1 MTDATELQAP
11 VLLVAMPQ
19 VADPFFKKSV
29 VLLLQHEEAGSFGF
43 ILNRPTG
50 VKLSDVLDGMEME
63 MVWGGQE
70 EAEAFIGGPVQPQL
84 GSVLFH
90 TREDEDEEG
99 VASTEV
105 LPGLSMSQHVGD
117 LEKLIQVP
125 PDKMRLFLGYAAWG
139 AGQLVDEILRNDWLV
154 APVDG
159 NLVFTGAPDGSWD
172 AALRSLGIH
181 DPAALPTWTADDG
194 AEMAN

>member
-1 MTDATELQAP
+1 MNDAPELQAP

-50 VKLSDVLDGMEME
+50 VKLSDVLDGMEMAE
-63 MVWGGQE
+63 E
-70 EAEAFIGGPVQPQL
+70 SRDEAEAFIGGPVQPQL
-84 GSVLFH
+84 GSVLFR
-90 TREDEDEEG
+90 TRDDEQEQG

-125 PDKMRLFLGYAAWG
+125 PDRMRLFLGYAAWG
-139 AGQLVDEILRNDWLV
+139 EGQLVEEILRNDWLI
-154 APVDG
+154 APVDR
-159 NLVFTGAPDGSWD
+159 NLVFTAAPDGSWD
-172 AALRSLGIH
+172 VALRSLGI
-181 DPAALPTWTADDG
+181 DNPAALPTWTLDG
-194 AEMAN
+194 SEAAN

>member
-1 MTDATELQAP
+1 MTDDAELHAP
-11 VLLVAMPQ
+11 ALLVAMPQ

-50 VKLSDVLDGMEME
+50 VKLSDVLDGMEM
-63 MVWGGQE
+63 VWGGQE

-84 GSVLFH
+84 GSVLFD
-90 TREDEDEEG
+90 TRTDEEEQA

-125 PDKMRLFLGYAAWG
+125 PEHMRLFLGYAAWG

-159 NLVFTGAPDGSWD
+159 SLVFTGAPDGSWD
-172 AALRSLGIH
+172 AALRSLGIEN
-181 DPAALPTWTADDG
+181 PGVLPTWTADDS
-194 AEMAN
+194 ETAN